1 MNRTRPPVE
10 PVLRDLL
17 AVLPEA
23 HWLLTPAGTV
33 VAANPAAA
41 ALAGRSEPDLAG
53 APLADLVSHDR
64 TKLTRYLAMCARTRE
79 MVPGALTFRSAA
91 GVETPCRC
99 DGALVRPR
107 SGGRPALILLR
118 ARPREAASGRFV
130 SLSER
135 IEALSR
141 EVARREEVERV
152 LREQSELLRQQA
164 ELLERTHD
172 AIIVW
177 ALGGGITYFNRA
189 AEELYGWSRG
199 EALGQ
204 EIHSFLRTQAQVSMA
219 ELDRLLRE
227 TGEWTGELVHTAR
240 DGRTVVVESR
250 MVLLRGASELPL
262 VVETLRDVTEARR
275 VRAQLEAAQRL
286 EAVGRLAG
294 GVAHEINNALQGAI
308 GFAAFALRALPPH
321 DPVRDDVQQALKAS
335 ERAAAITQDLLA
347 FSRRQVLQPSAF
359 DLGAAVGEFAPML
372 RQAVGRD
379 RELRLE
385 LPSRPVVVHA
395 DRGQLEQVLL
405 NLTLNARDAT
415 RPGGRITLRLDRIVL
430 GYADA
435 RRLGHPELAPG
446 GYARL
451 EVCDTGHGMDPATAA
466 RIFEPFYT
474 TKPPGQGTGLGLA
487 VVHGIVH
494 QSGGTIAV
502 RTAPGEGS
510 TFTLYLPEAGDR
522 PPRSGVGRRARA
534 RAGRTSSERILIV
547 EDEPPVVEVAA
558 RLLSEEG
565 YTVLR
570 AADGVEALQRLDE
583 RSARSGNHRLPVDLV
598 LSDIIMPTMGGRELG
613 DALAERYPDLPILYI
628 SGHAGEE
635 MVQRGLLARGAEFIQ
650 KPFQP
655 EELLRAVRSL
665 LDRAKKPGGG

>member
-1 MNRTRPPVE
+1 M
-10 PVLRDLL
+10 
-17 AVLPEA
+17 
-23 HWLLTPAGTV
+23 TPAGTV

-41 ALAGRSEPDLAG
+41 ALAGRPERDLVGTA
-53 APLADLVSHDR
+53 LADLVSDDR
-64 TKLTRYLAMCARTRE
+64 ARLARYLTLCSRTRD
-79 MVPGALTFRSAA
+79 MVPGALGFRGAA
-91 GVETPCRC
+91 GAETPCRC
-99 DGALVRPR
+99 DGTLVRPASR
-107 SGGRPALILLR
+107 GRPALILLR
-118 ARPREAASGRFV
+118 AHPREAAAGRFAA
-130 SLSER
+130 LSEQV
-135 IEALSR
+135 EALSR
-141 EVARREEVERV
+141 EVARRQEMERV
-152 LREQSELLRQQA
+152 LREQSELLRHQA
-164 ELLERTHD
+164 ELLEQTHD

-177 ALGGGITYFNRA
+177 AVGGGITYFNRA
-189 AEELYGWSRG
+189 AEELYGWSRR
-199 EALGQ
+199 EALGR
-204 EIHSFLRTQAQVSMA
+204 EIRDFLRAQAQVSMA
-219 ELDRLLRE
+219 EIDRILLE

-240 DGRTVVVESR
+240 DSRAIVVESR

-262 VVETLRDVTEARR
+262 VVETLRDVTESRR

-359 DLGAAVGEFAPML
+359 DLGAVVGEFAPML

-379 RELRLE
+379 RDLRLE

-415 RPGGRITLRLDRIVL
+415 RPGGRITVRLERVAL
-430 GYADA
+430 GHADV

-451 EVCDTGHGMDPATAA
+451 EVSDTGHGMDPATAA
-466 RIFEPFYT
+466 RIFEPFYS

-510 TFTLYLPEAGDR
+510 TFTVYLPEAVDR
-522 PPRSGVGRRARA
+522 PTRRGAGRRARDRGA
-534 RAGRTSSERILIV
+534 RTSSERILIV

-570 AADGVEALQRLDE
+570 AADGVEALERLDE
-583 RSARSGNHRLPVDLV
+583 RSAESGNHRLPVDLV
-598 LSDIIMPTMGGRELG
+598 LSDIIMPKMGGRELG
-613 DALAERYPDLPILYI
+613 DALAQRYPDLPILYI
-628 SGHAGEE
+628 SGHPGEE
-635 MVQRGLLARGAEFIQ
+635 MVQRGLLDRGAEFIQ

-655 EELLRAVRSL
+655 DELLRAVRSL
-665 LDRAKKPGGG
+665 LDRAKRAGGG